1 MLKKKGIYIVSILII
16 LLVIIISFSKA
27 NYKQIIQGNGVVSIA
42 KPIVEIKT
50 GNKILKEAYNGMES
64 IDFNFDVQNYK
75 EELIS
80 ELDFEYV
87 ISIKE
92 MEKNFPIEYVLL
104 DEKGSK
110 IPLKNNTSSKIL
122 LKGNEK
128 EKHSYTLRA
137 NWKSKLGNLS
147 ASDNIK
153 IEVEAVQK
161 INRK

>member
-42 KPIVEIKT
+42 KPIVEIKA

-80 ELDFEYV
+80 EL
-87 ISIKE
+87 
-92 MEKNFPIEYVLL
+92 
-104 DEKGSK
+104 
-110 IPLKNNTSSKIL
+110 
-122 LKGNEK
+122 
-128 EKHSYTLRA
+128 
-137 NWKSKLGNLS
+137 
-147 ASDNIK
+147 
-153 IEVEAVQK
+153 
-161 INRK
+161 